1 MNVQI
6 RKATIDDFSAIAPIA
21 RESQELH
28 AQAHPTIF
36 ANDTPGFSEDYLRQ
50 LVENEQ
56 SDAFVAEENRHIV
69 GYAFLHVQRLSYL
82 DIFQP
87 QIVALISD
95 IAVTAP
101 LRGKGIGQLLFAA
114 ALEWAKSHN
123 ADRLEL
129 TVWEFNKKAI
139 AFYERNGM
147 QTLARTMSLPLAHL
161 R

>member
-1 MNVQI
+1 MTVHI
-6 RKATIDDFSAIAPIA
+6 REATIDDFLAIAPIA

-56 SDAFVAEENRHIV
+56 SDAFVAEEDGHIV
-69 GYAFLHVQRLSYL
+69 GYAILHVQPLSYL

-87 QIVALISD
+87 QIIASISD

-101 LRGKGIGQLLFAA
+101 VRRKGIGQLLFEAA
-114 ALEWAKSHN
+114 QKWAKSRN

-129 TVWEFNKKAI
+129 TVWEFNKNAI

-147 QTLARTMSLPLAHL
+147 EILARTMSLPLAH